1 RDRLLTSALP
11 ECTADTDHSQ
21 DRDRCEQSNK
31 QELEPGH
38 EPLSG
43 AVPLVCLCH
52 STFHGLAEKAN
63 GIHQRLIGL
72 SWLKHLAKLCLQRL
86 PVVFSQDTAL
96 FRLGEN
102 ASNKSVVGGRIYHH
116 VNRLELRWTWVL
128 LQVEFPCPF
137 HGPVGGRVLFLA
149 RVLVGLELRQ
159 R

>member
-1 RDRLLTSALP
+1 MRSVAVMYVAPIRGCDHRGRPSSFFCSLGSVRNRDRLLTSALP

-31 QELEPGH
+31 QALAPGH

-102 ASNKSVVGGRIYHH
+102 ASNKS
-116 VNRLELRWTWVL
+116 
-128 LQVEFPCPF
+128 
-137 HGPVGGRVLFLA
+137 
-149 RVLVGLELRQ
+149 
-159 R
+159 